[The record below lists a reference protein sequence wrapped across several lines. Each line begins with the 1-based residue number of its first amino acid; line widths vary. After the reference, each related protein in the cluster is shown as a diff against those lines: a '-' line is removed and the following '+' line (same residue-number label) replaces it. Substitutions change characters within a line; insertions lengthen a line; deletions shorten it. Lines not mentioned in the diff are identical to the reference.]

1 MCSKKEFR
9 KKLAD
14 NSVVYLNLDSAVI
27 GNFSYLARASPL
39 LFDLI
44 INVTKSIRVENS
56 EKTVYDNW
64 LVNSPNSDGS
74 GPE

>member
-1 MCSKKEFR
+1 
-9 KKLAD
+9 
-14 NSVVYLNLDSAVI
+14 LDSSVI

-44 INVTKSIRVENS
+44 INVTKSIKVENS

-64 LVNSPNSDGS
+64 IANSPNSEGT
-74 GPE
+74 GPEYK